1 VVDLRRLRYFV
12 TVAEERNFT
21 RAAERLHV
29 AQPALSRQVRLLEEE
44 LGVELMHRTTHVFEL
59 TEAGR
64 YLFEHAPAL
73 LDTADALEHAMRGFG
88 AGDLGQVIVAYGT
101 SAGYETAP
109 RLLAAIAERLPELEV
124 RTRVMSS
131 GDIVAGLGD
140 GSIDVGL
147 VRCPEPLPGLESR
160 LLRLE
165 SQGVLVHRSQ
175 PLASQE
181 HARLGDLRDET
192 VLIHPREA
200 NPGHYDAVV
209 GLLRKAGIEPRLK
222 LRGLSFDLAQTP
234 VLQGA
239 AVAVVGESSCVGLP
253 EELRWVP
260 LAPRAALDVRLLA
273 RKSGRPPVV
282 SRLLDMAEAVADG
295 LGWREPTPA

>member
-12 TVAEERNFT
+12 TVADERNFT

-59 TEAGR
+59 TEAGQF
-64 YLFEHAPAL
+64 LFEHAPGL
-73 LDTADALEHAMRGFG
+73 LDSADALEHAMRGFG
-88 AGDLGQVIVAYGT
+88 SGDVGSVVVAYGT

-109 RLLAAIAERLPELEV
+109 RLLAALAERLPELDV
-124 RTRVMSS
+124 STRVMPFSE
-131 GDIVAGLGD
+131 IVAGLGE

-147 VRCPEPLPGLESR
+147 VRCPGPLPGIESR

-165 SQGVLVHRSQ
+165 PQGVLVNSSQ

-181 HARLGDLRDET
+181 HAELGDLRHET

-209 GLLRKAGIEPRLK
+209 GLLREAGIEPRLK

-234 VLQGA
+234 VLEGS
-239 AVAVVGESSCVGLP
+239 AVALVGESSCVGLP
-253 EELRWVP
+253 DELRWVP
-260 LAPRAALDVRLLA
+260 LAPPAALDVRLVA
-273 RKSGRPPVV
+273 RESGRRPVV
-282 SRLLDMAEAVADG
+282 ARLLDVAETVADE
-295 LGWREPTPA
+295 LGWREAAPA

>member
-12 TVAEERNFT
+12 TVADERNFT
-21 RAAERLHV
+21 RAAERLHI

-64 YLFEHAPAL
+64 YLFEHAPDL
-73 LDTADALEHAMRGFG
+73 LDTADALAHAMRGFG
-88 AGDLGQVIVAYGT
+88 SGVLGHVVVAYGT

-109 RLLAAIAERLPELEV
+109 RLLAAIAERLPGLEV
-124 RTRVMSS
+124 STRVLSF

-140 GSIDVGL
+140 GAIDVGL
-147 VRCPEPLPGLESR
+147 VRCPGSLPGLESR

-165 SQGVLVHRSQ
+165 CQGILVHESQ
-175 PLASQE
+175 PLAAQE
-181 HARLGDLRDET
+181 HAQLSDLRDET

-209 GLLRKAGIEPRLK
+209 GLLREAGIEPRLK

-234 VLQGA
+234 VLQGS
-239 AVAVVGESSCVGLP
+239 AVALVGESSCVGLP
-253 EELRWVP
+253 DELRWVP
-260 LAPRAALDVRLLA
+260 LAPRAALDVRLVA
-273 RKSGRPPVV
+273 RQSARPPVV
-282 SRLLDMAEAVADG
+282 DRLLDVAEALADG
-295 LGWREPTPA
+295 FGWREPPPA